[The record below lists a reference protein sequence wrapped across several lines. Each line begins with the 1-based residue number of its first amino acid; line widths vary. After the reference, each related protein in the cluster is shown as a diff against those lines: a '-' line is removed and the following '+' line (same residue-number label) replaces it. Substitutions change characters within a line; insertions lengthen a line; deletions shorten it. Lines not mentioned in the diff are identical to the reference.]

1 MLNIEHPN
9 TRNMTREERERTA
22 YLAGDFVLSDM
33 ILAALDAEDDAVHL
47 QSEINDLP
55 TQDEVRELHAKIET
69 LEAEAKDL
77 TRQIDDLEASLDGLE
92 EC

>member
-33 ILAALDAEDDAVHL
+33 ILAALDAEDEAAGL

-55 TQDEVRELHAKIET
+55 TQDEVVEMRARIEK
-69 LEAEAKDL
+69 LENEEKDL
-77 TRQIDDLEASLDGLE
+77 HWRLADLEASLDRLDE
-92 EC
+92 